1 MPVPSFLPPGA
12 PSTQR
17 PIPPPSFVEHCPCP
31 PVVRSPKR
39 DGEAEVWGGVQ
50 GKAGLSLGSS
60 PTAIPSVH
68 PIRGQGVCEL
78 RSNSHSTVA
87 AGQDRPLPVQCLRPL
102 SQDEWA
108 EQAPYPAQ
116 EAPGK
121 TPGLSLLPQELLFS
135 TCAGIPVLLL
145 YKHPYSP
152 YPSLPHPALHRNAY
166 LQPTLVGYMQEP
178 CPLPAQQVFF
188 PLASRGDSP

>member
-1 MPVPSFLPPGA
+1 M
-12 PSTQR
+12 
-17 PIPPPSFVEHCPCP
+17 
-31 PVVRSPKR
+31 
-39 DGEAEVWGGVQ
+39 WGGVQ